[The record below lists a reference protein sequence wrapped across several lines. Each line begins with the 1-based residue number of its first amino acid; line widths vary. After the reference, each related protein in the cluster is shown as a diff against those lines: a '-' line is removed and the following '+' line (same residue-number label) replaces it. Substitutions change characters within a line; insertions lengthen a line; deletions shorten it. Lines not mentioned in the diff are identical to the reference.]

1 LVGTDNV
8 PSSLRQAPEDKLI
21 GAAQIGASLAGVSA
35 IAPADAGEATLLAA
49 ATSGD
54 RTAFDTLVAGH
65 RRALHMHC
73 YRMLGSYH
81 DAEEAT
87 QDTLL
92 RAWRG
97 LATFE
102 GRAPL
107 RHWLYRIATTTC
119 LNLLAARRR
128 LPAGFSE
135 VSHLTPYP
143 DDLLD
148 QLPATDADPAAI
160 AERRESVALAF
171 VAALQCLPATQRAVL
186 ILRDVL
192 AWQAAEVAEL
202 LDTTVA
208 AVNSML
214 QRARAT
220 VRERT
225 PQEVATGSL
234 PERDREVVQRF
245 MTAWHSCDIPAL
257 AALLREDA
265 ILRMPPER
273 VEIRGRLAIAHF
285 FATVPADGHL
295 DHIRLR
301 DTRANGGPAVAAYL
315 PDHTGTAAPYGLM
328 ALTITDGAIATI
340 TGFPDPTLFPIFG
353 LPT

>member
-1 LVGTDNV
+1 MAGSPV
-8 PSSLRQAPEDKLI
+8 RQRPDGKLI
-21 GAAQIGASLAGVSA
+21 GAIDIGASLTSMGA
-35 IAPADAGEATLLAA
+35 IASADAGEATLLAA
-49 ATSGD
+49 ARSGD
-54 RTAFDTLVAGH
+54 AAAFDALVAGH
-65 RRALHMHC
+65 RRGVHLHC

-87 QDTLL
+87 QETLL
-92 RAWRG
+92 RAWRR

-119 LNLLAARRR
+119 LNLLAARTR
-128 LPAGFSE
+128 LPAGFAE

-148 QLPATDADPAAI
+148 QLPAHDADPAAV

-171 VAALQCLPATQRAVL
+171 IAVLQCLPATQRAVL

-192 AWQAAEVAEL
+192 AWPAADVAGL
-202 LDTTVA
+202 LDTSVA
-208 AVNSML
+208 SVNSAL

-220 VRERT
+220 VRDAT
-225 PQEVATGSL
+225 PPKTSSGRL
-234 PERDREVVQRF
+234 PERDREVLQRF
-245 MTAWHSCDIPAL
+245 MTAWHRCDIPAL

-265 ILRMPPER
+265 ILRMPPEL
-273 VEIRGRLAIAHF
+273 VEIRGRAAITRF
-285 FATVPADGHL
+285 FATVPAGGQL

-301 DTRANGGPAVAAYL
+301 ATRANGGPALAAYL
-315 PDHTGTAAPYGLM
+315 PDGTGGAAPYGLM
-328 ALTITDGAIATI
+328 TVTITHREVATI
-340 TGFPDPTLFPIFG
+340 TGFPDPALFPIFG
-353 LPT
+353 LPADG

>member
-1 LVGTDNV
+1 M
-8 PSSLRQAPEDKLI
+8 
-21 GAAQIGASLAGVSA
+21 SA
-35 IAPADAGEATLLAA
+35 IAPPDAGEATLLSSAR
-49 ATSGD
+49 SGD
-54 RTAFDTLVAGH
+54 RAAFDTLVAGH
-65 RRALHMHC
+65 RRALHLHC

-87 QDTLL
+87 QDALL

-97 LATFE
+97 LGTFE

-119 LNLLAARRR
+119 LNLLATRTRI
-128 LPAGFSE
+128 PASFAE

-143 DDLLD
+143 DALLD

-171 VAALQCLPATQRAVL
+171 VAVLQCLPATQRAVL

-192 AWQAAEVAEL
+192 AWQAAEVAHL
-202 LDTTVA
+202 LETTVA

-220 VRERT
+220 VHATTPREI
-225 PQEVATGSL
+225 ATVPL
-234 PERDREVVQRF
+234 PERDREVVRRF
-245 MTAWHSCDIPAL
+245 LAAWHRCDIAAL

-265 ILRMPPER
+265 ILRMPPEQ
-273 VEIRGRLAIAHF
+273 VEIHGRDAITHF

-295 DHIRLR
+295 NRFRLR
-301 DTRANGGPAVAAYL
+301 VTAANGGPALAAYL
-315 PDHTGTAAPYGLM
+315 PDHTGTPTPYGLM
-328 ALTITDGAIATI
+328 TLTTTTNGDIATI
-340 TGFPDPTLFPIFG
+340 TGFPDPAVFPIFD
-353 LPT
+353 LPS